1 MKRFLSFFPALS
13 TKGCLR
19 GDSGIIAGKWLS
31 AALLLILL
39 LSSCS
44 EVEGPVVVAE
54 GAKSP
59 VHGDTILI
67 GSGAD
72 AVNLLPVLASDGTSA
87 SVNGLIYSGLVRYG
101 KNLEIEGDLAESW
114 QISPDHLTLTFH
126 LRQGV
131 TWHDGTPFTSADVLF
146 TYRLYIDPKT
156 PTAYAE
162 RYRQV
167 ERAEAPDPYT
177 FVVTYRKP
185 LASALSSWALDI
197 HPRHLLEGVEIT
209 RSPLSA
215 EPVGTG
221 PFVFK
226 EWRRGERIVLE
237 ANPDY
242 YEGRPY
248 LNRVVFRVIPDPTTM
263 FLELQTGGIDQMG
276 LTPLQYARQT
286 ESSNFRRNFRK
297 YRYPS
302 MAYTYLGFNLRQ
314 PLFQDKRVRQA
325 LSYAIDREEIVK
337 GVLLGLGR
345 TATGPYVPGTW
356 PYNPEVRKYPYDP
369 EKARQLLREA
379 GWGDSDGDGILDRQG
394 RPFSFTIVTNQ
405 GNDQRVKCGEIIQR
419 RLRELGIE
427 VRLRVIEWA
436 SFLKEFINPGN
447 FEATL
452 LGWTVP
458 VDPDGYNVWHSS
470 KTGVGQLNFI
480 HFNHPEVDE
489 LLERGRRTMDQQE
502 RKAIYG
508 RFQEIL
514 AEEQPYAFLY
524 VPDSLPVVAA
534 RFRGIEPAPVG
545 LMHNFIRWHVPESE
559 WKYRR

>member
-1 MKRFLSFFPALS
+1 MPVAPARL
-13 TKGCLR
+13 G
-19 GDSGIIAGKWLS
+19 
-31 AALLLILL
+31 ALLLALFFL
-39 LSSCS
+39 CACAA
-44 EVEGPVVVAE
+44 EEGPERSAE
-54 GAKSP
+54 GKESSP
-59 VHGDTILI
+59 VFGDTILV

-72 AVNLLPVLASDGTSA
+72 AVNLLPVLASDSTS
-87 SVNGLIYSGLVRYG
+87 SSINGLIYNGLVRYG

-114 QISPDHLTLTFH
+114 EISPDHRTLTFH
-126 LRQGV
+126 LRKGIK
-131 TWHDGTPFTSADVLF
+131 WHDGTPFTSADVLF
-146 TYRLYIDPKT
+146 TYQLYIDPRT

-167 ERAEAPDPYT
+167 EHASAPDPHT
-177 FVVTYRKP
+177 FVVTYGRP
-185 LASALSSWALDI
+185 LASALTSWAVDI
-197 HPRHLLEGVEIT
+197 HPRHLLAGVEIT
-209 RSPLSA
+209 KSPLSA
-215 EPVGTG
+215 APVGTG

-242 YEGRPY
+242 FEGRPY

-286 ESSNFRRNFRK
+286 DSYNFRSNFRK

-302 MAYTYLGFNLRQ
+302 MAYTYLGFNLRT
-314 PLFQDKRVRQA
+314 PLFADKRVRQA
-325 LSYAIDREEIVK
+325 LSFAIDREEIIK

-345 TATGPYVPGTW
+345 IATGPYVPGTW
-356 PYNPEVRKYPYDP
+356 PYNPDVSRYPYDP
-369 EKARQLLREA
+369 DRARELLRQA
-379 GWGDSDGDGILDRQG
+379 GWRDSDGDGILDREG

-419 RLRELGIE
+419 RLREVGIE
-427 VRLRVIEWA
+427 VRLRVVEWA
-436 SFLKEFINPGN
+436 SFLKEFINPGK

-470 KTGVGQLNFI
+470 KTGPGQLNFI
-480 HFNHPEVDE
+480 NFNHPEADE
-489 LLERGRRTMDQQE
+489 LLERGRRTMNQEE

-524 VPDSLPVVAA
+524 VPDSLPVVSA
-534 RFRGIEPAPVG
+534 RFRGIEPAPAG
-545 LMHNFIRWHVPESE
+545 IMHNFIRWHVPEKE
-559 WKYRR
+559 WKYLW